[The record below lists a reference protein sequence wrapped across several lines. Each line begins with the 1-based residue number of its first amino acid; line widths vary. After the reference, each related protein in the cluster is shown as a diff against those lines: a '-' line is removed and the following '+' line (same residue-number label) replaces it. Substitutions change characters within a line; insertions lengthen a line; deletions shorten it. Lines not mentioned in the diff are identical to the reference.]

1 MKNVISGYNDLA
13 TVNPLL
19 AKEWHPTKNG
29 GLSPDMVTAGNSKK
43 VWWQCANGHEWLS
56 VIANRNRGI
65 GCPYCSGKRVLKGFN
80 DLATKNPELA
90 KEWHPT
96 KNGDLKP
103 DMVTAS
109 SNKKVWWQCPNG
121 HEWQAIIANRNDGN
135 GCPYCSGRY
144 AIKGET
150 DLATKKPEL
159 AKEWHPTKNGD
170 LSPDMVTA
178 SSNKKVWWRCAN
190 GHEWRAVIYSRSSGR
205 GCPYCA
211 RKGKK

>member
-1 MKNVISGYNDLA
+1 MKNVIPGYNDLT

-29 GLSPDMVTAGNSKK
+29 DLSPDMVTAGCGKK
-43 VWWQCANGHEWLS
+43 VWWQCANGHEWQA
-56 VIANRNRGI
+56 VIANRNRGCS
-65 GCPYCSGKRVLKGFN
+65 CPYCSGKRVLKGFN
-80 DLATKNPELA
+80 DLATSNPELA
-90 KEWHPT
+90 KEWHPA

-121 HEWQAIIANRNDGN
+121 HEWQAIIANRNEGN

-150 DLATKKPEL
+150 DLVTKKPEL
-159 AKEWHPTKNGD
+159 AEEWHPTKNGN
-170 LSPDMVTA
+170 LSPDMVAA
-178 SSNKKVWWRCAN
+178 SSNKKVWWQCAK
-190 GHEWRAVIYSRSSGR
+190 GHEWQAIIANRSKGN

-211 RKGKK
+211 HKGKT